1 MTKDSRKPGP
11 DPERLVIE
19 GDPEEALGRLLGKR
33 GRQLGGPVV
42 LLHDRWGGDADFE
55 SHKLVSSYDSLEDAR
70 EAAGQVWRDRECARE
85 RGDVLLIFPVGVSG
99 DVSSALG
106 VYRGRWE

>member
-1 MTKDSRKPGP
+1 MADDRKNPGP

-19 GDPEEALGRLLGKR
+19 GDPKAALGRLLGKR
-33 GRQLGGPVV
+33 EPRHRGPVV
-42 LLHDRWGGDADFE
+42 LLHDRQGGDKDFE

-70 EAAGQVWRDRECARE
+70 EAAPRVWQERECDRE
-85 RGDVLLIFPVGVSG
+85 RGDLLLILPVGVSG